1 MMRLLRHLV
10 GTLLLT
16 LMLVPFAFFF
26 PALFVLAPKN
36 PDARVLIFFAAP
48 LSAGVVTLIY
58 SHRSSVHA
66 WYRMAGGDS
75 GVKTT
80 AGLFEPSREPAGG
93 SSALSSSRSSPSLRS
108 CSTSAAPHSGCW

>member
-1 MMRLLRHLV
+1 
-10 GTLLLT
+10 
-16 LMLVPFAFFF
+16 
-26 PALFVLAPKN
+26 
-36 PDARVLIFFAAP
+36 
-48 LSAGVVTLIY
+48 
-58 SHRSSVHA
+58 
-66 WYRMAGGDS
+66 MAGGDS